1 MGCVGLA
8 QLFSSTFKKVLGI
21 LSSKKLSGETSHAK
35 DTVSCSRKWEV
46 WFGCIASLLLGDIL
60 SFLRAA

>member
-35 DTVSCSRKWEV
+35 DTK
-46 WFGCIASLLLGDIL
+46 L
-60 SFLRAA
+60 AAQGSGKSGSVA